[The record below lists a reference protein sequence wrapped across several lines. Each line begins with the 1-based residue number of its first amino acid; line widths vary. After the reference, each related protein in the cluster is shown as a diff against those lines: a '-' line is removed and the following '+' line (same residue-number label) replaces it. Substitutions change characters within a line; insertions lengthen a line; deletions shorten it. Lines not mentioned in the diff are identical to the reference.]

1 MQETNTLCP
10 RKKQKILKQPKW
22 STDREM
28 NEENVVCVCV
38 KKKEV
43 NSAIGNNMDSP

>member
-38 KKKEV
+38 KKEV
-43 NSAIGNNMDSP
+43 NSAICNNMYSP